1 MKSFRPFQLRR
12 GLFSSQH
19 RATTPLSSSFP
30 SSSSSSSTTT
40 SATSKLSSVAAYSTT
55 TTTNTTTTT
64 TTTTDVR
71 EEYRRLHDSEIAH
84 GSSDQEYIVQP
95 TSNGS
100 VNVSKAS
107 ESIRKF
113 GFVILPEMYQGK
125 ELEILT
131 STFVTHT
138 NQVLKDLKQETQRT
152 GEEFQVGSAHGYHEV
167 CLRSPGRYDV
177 SNQFSDFQNNQNNH
191 QQQHLEQQQQQPPID
206 LLTPIENI
214 SAKVLGENYVS
225 AFCGVVLSQPGSEAQ
240 QWHADSLHVEPEHK
254 GANLLNGLLALH
266 DISMEMGP
274 TEFAP
279 MTHLLTNH
287 MSNPSVN
294 GVQVV
299 YQTIDNLNRPELV
312 GAEKSANVCLPLL
325 AGSVILFDD
334 RVLRK
339 NYFFLLLF
347 FFFIIIIIITRVV
360 A

>member
-1 MKSFRPFQLRR
+1 MKSFRSFQLRR

-19 RATTPLSSSFP
+19 RATTSLSPPP
-30 SSSSSSSTTT
+30 SSSSFSSTTT
-40 SATSKLSSVAAYSTT
+40 ATSKSSSVAAYSTT
-55 TTTNTTTTT
+55 TPVATTS
-64 TTTTDVR
+64 TDVR
-71 EEYRRLHDSEIAH
+71 EEYRRLHDSEISH
-84 GSSDQEYIVQP
+84 GCSDQAYIVQP

-100 VNVSKAS
+100 VDVSKAS

-113 GFVILPEMYQGK
+113 GFVILPEMYKGK
-125 ELEILT
+125 ALETLT

-138 NQVLKDLKQETQRT
+138 NQVLKDLKQETDRT
-152 GEEFQVGSAHGYHEV
+152 GEEFQVGSAHGFHEV

-177 SNQFSDFQNNQNNH
+177 STQFSDFQQKKNQPN
-191 QQQHLEQQQQQPPID
+191 

-214 SAKVLGENYVS
+214 SANVLGDDHVS

-240 QWHADSLHVEPEHK
+240 QWHADSLHVDPEHK

-299 YQTIDNLNRPELV
+299 YQTIENLNRPELV
-312 GAEKSANVCLPLL
+312 GADKSANVCLPLP
-325 AGSVILFDD
+325 AGSVVLFDD

-339 NYFFLLLF
+339 IYFVF
-347 FFFIIIIIITRVV
+347 VV
-360 A
+360 VVVVVEES